1 MLSDIVFRELIEGLF
16 STMQETGADFTNT
29 FRCLSDIPLPG
40 APDFD
45 AKVCALMTNPYIFP
59 SFPLVS

>member
-1 MLSDIVFRELIEGLF
+1 MTFCDIAFRELIEGLF
-16 STMQETGADFTNT
+16 NTMQETGADFTNT

-45 AKVCALMTNPYIFP
+45 VKVFFYDSLHLCSIDL
-59 SFPLVS
+59 